1 MGGMEKG
8 IRGDPGN
15 AKTMIAY
22 LKNDEIDR
30 SRWDD
35 CLAEIPGIRPYAYS
49 WYLDIMSP
57 GWEALVDDD
66 YCSLFP
72 LPRAKK
78 YGFNYIATPVFLQ
91 QLGLFTPDGDRKKI
105 ALEFISFMP
114 GFYRLIDL
122 NIGQE
127 VKWPGYTVT
136 PKFNFELHPGKSYET
151 IWLNYMSDC
160 RRNINIARRYPQDII
175 DDAKPQEVISLFR
188 NNIGKRAGVIR
199 EASYRRLH
207 SLMDHCIRTGKG
219 RILGVRS
226 PKGKLLWGIFVIETA
241 DRITL
246 LFTAG
251 SRKSRELRTAYHVID
266 HIIKTNAGTGRTVDF
281 AGSSV
286 PSIAIFMKSFGG
298 EQTTYWRLYRNTLPW
313 PVRLLK

>member
-1 MGGMEKG
+1 MEKS

-127 VKWPGYTVT
+127 VKCPGYPVT

-251 SRKSRELRTAYHVID
+251 SRKRRELRTAYHVID